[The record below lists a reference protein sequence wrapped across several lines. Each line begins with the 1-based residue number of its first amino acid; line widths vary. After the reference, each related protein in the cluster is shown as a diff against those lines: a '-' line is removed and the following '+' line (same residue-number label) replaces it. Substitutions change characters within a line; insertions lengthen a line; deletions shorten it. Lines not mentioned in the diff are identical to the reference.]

1 MFDTDM
7 ASAEQRV
14 RIIELLDYYGALL
27 ADKRGDSLSL
37 YFVEDL
43 SLSEISELRDISRQG
58 VRDSIRSGIQALEH
72 ADEKLGCMGRE
83 RMLELKLARAKELAA
98 MADRGDRTAVRQI
111 IDL

>member
-1 MFDTDM
+1 MLDTDM

-27 ADKRGDSLSL
+27 TDKQRDSLSL

-83 RMLELKLARAKELAA
+83 RMLERAKELAA